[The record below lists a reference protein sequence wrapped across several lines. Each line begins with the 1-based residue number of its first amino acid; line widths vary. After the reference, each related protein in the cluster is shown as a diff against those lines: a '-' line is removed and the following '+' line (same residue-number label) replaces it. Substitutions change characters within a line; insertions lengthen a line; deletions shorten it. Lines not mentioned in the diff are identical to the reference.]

1 MADGRKNNGAVKGIS
16 QGQGRKPKADEIALI
31 DNMDKVAVPSSIWQL
46 LYDKCMDGDTQAIKA
61 WLQYRY
67 GMPKQVTDITTL
79 GESLNTPAI
88 NFTKR

>member
-1 MADGRKNNGAVKGIS
+1 MADERRNNGGKREGS
-16 QGQGRKPKADEIALI
+16 GRRPKADEIALI
-31 DNMDKVAVPSSIWQL
+31 DNMDKVAVPQDVWKL
-46 LYDKCMDGDTQAIKA
+46 LYAKCQEGDTQAIKA

-79 GESLNTPAI
+79 GESLNIPAI